1 MLAKILLFTLF
12 CALSLR
18 RAVRKLTNTV
28 LKLPHGQPYGMRT
41 KNVILYLV
49 WGKIFSKKKYAIRIN
64 VRLDNYVFINPA
76 MMRNIVTEVAPIVPF
91 KADFVFQGATLRSDM
106 PDTVYREVYNDPDK
120 LLEGMDMNALIS
132 TIKSAIQIYVSPN
145 IANICKWSVP
155 NAKRQ

>member
-1 MLAKILLFTLF
+1 MLAKILLFTVF

-18 RAVRKLTNTV
+18 RAVRKLANTA
-28 LKLPHGQPYGMRT
+28 LKLPNCQPYGMRT

-76 MMRNIVTEVAPIVPF
+76 MMRTIVTEVAQIVPF
-91 KADFVFQGATLRSDM
+91 KVDFVFQGATLRSDAT
-106 PDTVYREVYNDPDK
+106 DIVYREVYNDPNK
-120 LLEGMDMNALIS
+120 LLEGVDMNALIS

-145 IANICKWSVP
+145 ITKICTWSVP

>member
-28 LKLPHGQPYGMRT
+28 LKLPNCPPYGMRT
-41 KNVILYLV
+41 NNVILYLV
-49 WGKIFSKKKYAIRIN
+49 WGKLFSKKKYAIRIN
-64 VRLDNYVFINPA
+64 VRLDNYVFVNPA
-76 MMRNIVTEVAPIVPF
+76 MMRTVVTEVAQIVPF
-91 KADFVFQGATLRSDM
+91 KVDFVFQGATLRSDV
-106 PDTVYREVYNDPDK
+106 PDTVYREIYNDPNK
-120 LLEGMDMNALIS
+120 LLEGVDMNALIRA
-132 TIKSAIQIYVSPN
+132 IKSAIQIYVSPN

>member
-1 MLAKILLFTLF
+1 MLAKILLFTVF

-18 RAVRKLTNTV
+18 RAVRKLTNV
-28 LKLPHGQPYGMRT
+28 ALKLPHCQPYGMRT

-49 WGKIFSKKKYAIRIN
+49 WGKVFHRKKYAIRIH
-64 VRLDNYVFINPA
+64 VQLDHYVFVNPA
-76 MMRNIVTEVAPIVPF
+76 MVRTIVAEVAQIVPF
-91 KADFVFQGATLRSDM
+91 KADFVFQGATLRSDV
-106 PDTVYREVYNDPDK
+106 PDIVYREVYNDTNK
-120 LLEGMDMNALIS
+120 LLEGVDMNTLIR